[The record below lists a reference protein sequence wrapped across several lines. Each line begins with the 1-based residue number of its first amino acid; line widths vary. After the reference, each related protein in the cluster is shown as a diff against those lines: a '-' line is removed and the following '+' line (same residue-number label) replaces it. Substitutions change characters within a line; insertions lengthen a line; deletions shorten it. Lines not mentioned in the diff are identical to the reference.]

1 MRQAPCEN
9 VPGIYRDWLENSE
22 VSGYKMFIRGRGYLL
37 SVKNGIE
44 EFAQREGVSM
54 KKLLKVAAI
63 VVGILVLLVIGLSIG
78 VKSYLS
84 SDRLKP
90 IILPKAEAMTG
101 RKVQLDEINVS
112 LFKGI
117 VAKGL
122 SVKEKDGQKDFLKIG
137 RFVLSYRLLPLLKK
151 QLVISKIEIVSPSVS
166 IKKERGGNY
175 NFSDIMEKPSQ
186 EPKKPSGPEPKSLPV
201 SVVADRLLIRNAS
214 LAFVDEEKDLP
225 DITIA
230 LDAEFKGGL
239 EKDGSPRMD
248 SGLVSFKEIKAILN
262 DREVKVSGKIDMD
275 AKTVRANLQTVI
287 GKDNIEFSATAKDY
301 RSAPDIVANIHA
313 KTLDLQQLMGLSGEK
328 KEQERGPQK
337 REKKTE
343 PAQGGMMEKLKASGQ
358 ISVDKATYQDYTIKD
373 LRIPYQYAKGILKV
387 DPLGLQF
394 SGEGSFTAE
403 GSLNGKLQCAG
414 EEASSIRKTL
424 KGMAVAKLGKGAIKQ
439 SRIFD
444 AIAVLTGIP
453 SLKNPGFEEG
463 LFNFDVKDERIFLD
477 GWLSSSLF
485 KISPKGMVDFEK
497 RLDVPTELKLA
508 PSLTGNLQGKL
519 AAIKLLDDAQGWKVI
534 PLKIKG
540 TTDQPSVTLD
550 EEGLSKQLGGGLQRE
565 IERRFLEPKSDKS
578 GKPSEKKK
586 SKGVLKELFGE

>member
-1 MRQAPCEN
+1 
-9 VPGIYRDWLENSE
+9 
-22 VSGYKMFIRGRGYLL
+22 MFIRGMGCLL
-37 SVKNGIE
+37 SMKTGIE
-44 EFAQREGVSM
+44 EFLHREGVSM

-112 LFKGI
+112 LFTGI
-117 VAKGL
+117 IAKGL
-122 SVKEKDGQKDFLKIG
+122 SVKERDGQKDFLKIG

-151 QLVISKIEIVSPSVS
+151 QLVISKIEIASPSVS
-166 IKKERGGNY
+166 IRKEKGGKY

-214 LAFVDEEKDLP
+214 LGFVDEEKGLP
-225 DITIA
+225 DIAIA

-248 SGLVSFKEIKAILN
+248 SGLVSFKEIRAILN
-262 DREVKVSGKIDMD
+262 DREVKVSGKIEMD
-275 AKTVRANLQTVI
+275 AKTIRANLQTVI
-287 GKDNIEFSATAKDY
+287 GKDNIELSATAKDY

-313 KTLDLQQLMGLSGEK
+313 KTLDLQQLMGLSGGK

-337 REKKTE
+337 KEKKTE
-343 PAQGGMMEKLKASGQ
+343 PSQGGMMEKLKASGQ
-358 ISVDKATYQDYTIKD
+358 ITVDKATYQDYAIKE
-373 LRIPYQYAKGILKV
+373 LRIPYQYAKGILKI

-403 GSLNGKLQCAG
+403 GSFNGKLQCAG
-414 EEASSIRKTL
+414 QEASTIQKTL
-424 KGMAVAKLGKGAIKQ
+424 RGTAVAKLGKGAIKQ
-439 SRIFD
+439 SQIFD

-453 SLKNPGFEEG
+453 SLKNPGFDEG

-477 GWLSSSLF
+477 GWISSSLF
-485 KISPKGMVDFEK
+485 KISPKGVIDFEK
-497 RLDVPTELKLA
+497 RLDMPTELKLA
-508 PSLTGNLQGKL
+508 PSLTGNLKGKL
-519 AAIKLLDDAQGWKVI
+519 AAIKLLDDEQGWKVI

-550 EEGLSKQLGGGLQRE
+550 EEGLSKQLGDGLKRE

>member
-1 MRQAPCEN
+1 MC
-9 VPGIYRDWLENSE
+9 G
-22 VSGYKMFIRGRGYLL
+22 G
-37 SVKNGIE
+37 
-44 EFAQREGVSM
+44 GVFM

-63 VVGILVLLVIGLSIG
+63 VVGVLVLLVIGLSIG

-112 LFKGI
+112 LLKGI
-117 VAKGL
+117 IAKGL

-151 QLVISKIEIVSPSVS
+151 QLVISKIEIASPSVS
-166 IKKERGGNY
+166 IRKERGGKY

-214 LAFVDEEKDLP
+214 LGFVDEEKGLP
-225 DITIA
+225 DIAIA

-248 SGLVSFKEIKAILN
+248 SGLVSFKEIRAILN
-262 DREVKVSGKIDMD
+262 DREVKVSGKIEMD
-275 AKTVRANLQTVI
+275 AKTIQANLQTVI
-287 GKDNIEFSATAKDY
+287 GKDNIELSATAKDY

-313 KTLDLQQLMGLSGEK
+313 KTLDLQQLMGLSGGK

-337 REKKTE
+337 KEKKTE

-358 ISVDKATYQDYTIKD
+358 ITVDKATYQDYAIKE
-373 LRIPYQYAKGILKV
+373 LRIPYQYAKGILKI

-403 GSLNGKLQCAG
+403 GPLNGKLQCAG
-414 EEASSIRKTL
+414 QEASTIQKTL
-424 KGMAVAKLGKGAIKQ
+424 RGTAVAKLGKGAIKQ
-439 SRIFD
+439 SQIFD

-453 SLKNPGFEEG
+453 SLKNPGFDEG

-477 GWLSSSLF
+477 GWISSSLF
-485 KISPKGMVDFEK
+485 KISPKGVVDFEK
-497 RLDVPTELKLA
+497 RLDLPTELKLA

-519 AAIKLLDDAQGWKVI
+519 ATMKLLDDAQGWKVI

-550 EEGLSKQLGGGLQRE
+550 EEGLSKQLGDGLKRE